1 MKHDYDLVVVGAGIA
16 GLSVAFQASKT
27 GKKVCVIETKNY
39 VGGLCASQ
47 YIADCYV
54 DFGVHLL
61 HLRDSRVR
69 DIINEVVPSEL
80 LVHVKRSG
88 RLNIDDRYIEWP
100 LKPISIFQ
108 LKLRHLLRILIE
120 VIKKKKSPETGRL
133 NYESVTKSIYGDYLY
148 RIFFGPL
155 TEKFFKVNPTEI
167 DRDWAFASIRSA
179 TKIEDSGFS
188 SGNRYLVKDAN
199 PDTDFSL
206 MRNVLDSFKN
216 LFSPE
221 EFYYFKNGYGELAE
235 SFKRKIVENGGV
247 FSLSTSLVSIEKIDN
262 RVASCT
268 FLNLSGTSN
277 ISFDSMLWTGSLE
290 YLCKL
295 LSIETP
301 GLARLNSGFLY
312 LFVSGKGPKWQT
324 CYFPDKKFN
333 FVRVTVLS
341 NHSAEIIRNPNIDH
355 VICLEYT
362 ALRIEN
368 LEIDIND
375 EIKSAREAKILD
387 KNSFIIDSHFSK
399 AANSYPIFMT
409 DYNKEITRIEGE
421 VAKVSGIYLFGRQ
434 GAFTYENAD
443 ILLIDSLNHPSFKL

>member
-1 MKHDYDLVVVGAGIA
+1 MKNDYDLVVVGAGIA
-16 GLSVAFQASKT
+16 GLSVAYQASKI

-47 YIADCYV
+47 YIAGCYV

-61 HLRDSRVR
+61 HLRDPRVR
-69 DIINEVVPSEL
+69 DIINEVVPPEL

-100 LKPISIFQ
+100 LKPVSIFQ
-108 LKLRHLLRILIE
+108 LKFRHSIRILLE
-120 VIKKKKSPETGRL
+120 VVKNKQATESGKL
-133 NYESVTKSIYGDYLY
+133 NYELVTKSMYGKYLY
-148 RIFFGPL
+148 DIFFGPL
-155 TEKFFKVNPTEI
+155 TEKFFKVNPSQI
-167 DRDWAFASIRSA
+167 DQDWAFASIRSA
-179 TKIEDSGFS
+179 TKIEDSGFAS
-188 SGNRYLVKDAN
+188 DSKYLVKDAN
-199 PDTDFSL
+199 PNTDFSV
-206 MRNVLDSFKN
+206 MRNVFDSFKN
-216 LFSPE
+216 LFSRE

-247 FSLSTSLVSIEKIDN
+247 LYLSSNLVSIEKIDN

-268 FLNLSGTSN
+268 FTNLNGPLN
-277 ISFDSMLWTGSLE
+277 VHFDSMLWTGSLE

-295 LSIETP
+295 LEVETP

-324 CYFPDKKFN
+324 CYFPNNKFN

-341 NHSAEIIRNPNIDH
+341 NHSAEIIRNQSIDH

-362 ALRIEN
+362 AHTIED
-368 LEIDIND
+368 LELNIND

-387 KNSFIIDSHFSK
+387 RNSIIVDSHYSK

-409 DYNKEITRIEGE
+409 DYNKDVSRIESE
-421 VAKVSGIYLFGRQ
+421 IAKISGIFLFGRQ

-443 ILLIDSLNHPSFKL
+443 ILLIDSLNHPSLK